1 MNLVHGVL
9 VVCFAVAWLHWE
21 SLSFTTLS
29 FLSVSAYMAMGLCI
43 LIAMFFYRSNKS
55 IHLYD
60 FATFEAPDDWK
71 ISHKDIGHIIRNL
84 ASHRKRM
91 GMSHHS
97 ELDAQFQ
104 QKVLANSGTGNA
116 TAWPPAIVQ
125 YKNQSD
131 AWKHISMKDTRE
143 EAEKIL
149 TQCMDKLL
157 LKTRLKPQ
165 KIDCLIVNCSLF
177 SPTPSLCALMCKK
190 YELKD
195 SISTYNLS
203 GQGCSASL
211 IAIDLASNYLNS
223 NAHSIVVV
231 LSTELISESIYHG
244 HEKSMLI
251 QNTLFRSGGAAIM
264 LTNKWYYQQ
273 AAQYKLQKLIRT
285 QISEEVS
292 HKAVYETED
301 DDLNKGIALSR
312 DITKI
317 AGKAIQINLKTLAL
331 YALPL
336 WEKIKVLM
344 SVKRVNGKRKITY
357 TPHIKRAVDH
367 LCLHAGGRGVLDVL
381 QQSLQLTDEDMKP
394 SRDVLNEHGNTSSS
408 SIWYELEHLERN
420 QKVGRGQKVLQLS
433 FGSGFKCNS
442 VIWKRL

>member
-1 MNLVHGVL
+1 
-9 VVCFAVAWLHWE
+9 
-21 SLSFTTLS
+21 
-29 FLSVSAYMAMGLCI
+29 
-43 LIAMFFYRSNKS
+43 
-55 IHLYD
+55 
-60 FATFEAPDDWK
+60 
-71 ISHKDIGHIIRNL
+71 
-84 ASHRKRM
+84 
-91 GMSHHS
+91 
-97 ELDAQFQ
+97 
-104 QKVLANSGTGNA
+104 
-116 TAWPPAIVQ
+116 
-125 YKNQSD
+125 
-131 AWKHISMKDTRE
+131 
-143 EAEKIL
+143 
-149 TQCMDKLL
+149 
-157 LKTRLKPQ
+157 
-165 KIDCLIVNCSLF
+165 
-177 SPTPSLCALMCKK
+177 
-190 YELKD
+190 
-195 SISTYNLS
+195 
-203 GQGCSASL
+203 
-211 IAIDLASNYLNS
+211 
-223 NAHSIVVV
+223 
-231 LSTELISESIYHG
+231 
-244 HEKSMLI
+244 MLI

-292 HKAVYETED
+292 HNAVYETED
-301 DDLNKGIALSR
+301 DELNKGIALSR

-331 YALPL
+331 YVLPL
-336 WEKIKVLM
+336 LEKIKVLM

-442 VIWKRL
+442 VVWKRL